1 MQRLYRSTK
10 DRMLGGVC
18 GGIAERFNWDPS
30 LIRLGLVFICL
41 VTGVIPLVLTYFVA
55 WVIIPEKPKEQT

>member
-18 GGIAERFNWDPS
+18 GGIAEKFNWDPS
-30 LIRLGLVFICL
+30 LVRLGLVFLCL
-41 VTGVIPLVLTYFVA
+41 ITGVIPLVLTYFVA
-55 WVIIPEKPKEQT
+55 WIIIPEKPQEQT

>member
-18 GGIAERFNWDPS
+18 GGIAEKFNWDPS
-30 LIRLGLVFICL
+30 IVRLGLVFLCL
-41 VTGVIPLVLTYFVA
+41 ITGVIPLVLTYLVA
-55 WVIIPEKPKEQT
+55 WVIVPETPNQ

>member
-1 MQRLYRSTK
+1 MKRLYRSTK

-30 LIRLGLVFICL
+30 LVRLGVVFLCL
-41 VTGVIPLVLTYFVA
+41 ITGVIPLVITYFVA
-55 WVIIPEKPKEQT
+55 WIIIPEKPNQ

>member
-30 LIRLGLVFICL
+30 LVRLGLVFLCL
-41 VTGVIPLVLTYFVA
+41 ITGVIPLVLTYFVA
-55 WVIIPEKPKEQT
+55 WVIIPEKTPEQT

>member
-18 GGIAERFNWDPS
+18 GGIAEKFNWDPS
-30 LIRLGLVFICL
+30 LVRLGLVFLCL
-41 VTGVIPLVLTYFVA
+41 ITGVIPLVLTYFVA
-55 WVIIPEKPKEQT
+55 WVIIPEKPQEQT

>member
-10 DRMLGGVC
+10 DSMIGGVC

-30 LIRLGLVFICL
+30 LVRIVVVFLGLITAVVPVF
-41 VTGVIPLVLTYFVA
+41 VTYVVA
-55 WVIIPEKPKEQT
+55 WVIIPERPPEQT